1 MATQE
6 AHMLKTE
13 RPRPVTLSLPPDVD
27 KLLVELA
34 MTEQQPRSAIAVRL
48 IRRGLQ
54 AEQAERSLAQ
64 SAKHR

>member
-1 MATQE
+1 
-6 AHMLKTE
+6 MLKTE

-27 KLLVELA
+27 KLLFELA
-34 MTEQQPRSAIAVRL
+34 VAEQRPRSAVAVRL

-54 AEQAERSLAQ
+54 AEQAERGPAQ